1 VKAEFLKGGKMVSKN
16 TCFIICAIGEADSK
30 EREWADFVRSNIIKP
45 VVTECGYEKPAR
57 SDDPNIGLLMVNI
70 IERMFEAD
78 LVVAD
83 LTYYNPN
90 VFFELGIR
98 HCAQKPV
105 IHLIKEGEK
114 VPFDIVENKA
124 IFLDRDFEK
133 VISSQKEIK
142 QRIEAIQKTPEQ
154 FFSQVQQYI
163 QLKQLKL
170 FEKSQMGKDKLTAMV
185 LTQVAQ
191 SINLQSELISSL
203 HTELVEKPK
212 LKLVPLPL
220 YRRPSGTLLTGFS
233 QQELEKAPP
242 SKPSQKDEQK
252 Q

>member
-1 VKAEFLKGGKMVSKN
+1 MADKKN
-16 TCFIICAIGEADSK
+16 CFIICAIGESNSK
-30 EREWADFVRSNIIKP
+30 EREWADFVRNNIITP
-45 VVTECGYEKPAR
+45 VVTECGYENPAR
-57 SDDPNIGLLMVNI
+57 SDDPDIGLLMVNI

-83 LTYYNPN
+83 LTDYNPN

-105 IHLIKEGEK
+105 IHLIKEGDK

-133 VISSQKEIK
+133 VISAQKEIK
-142 QRIEAIQKTPEQ
+142 QRIEAIQKAPEQ

-170 FEKSQMGKDKLTAMV
+170 FEKSQMGKDKLMTLV
-185 LTQVAQ
+185 LTQLAQ
-191 SINLQSELISSL
+191 STNLQSELISSL

-212 LKLVPLPL
+212 LKFVPLPL
-220 YRRPSGTLLTGFS
+220 YRRPRSTLLTGFS
-233 QQELEKAPP
+233 QEELEKLPP
-242 SKPSQKDEQK
+242 SKPSQEDGPK